1 MIKGHSLVFT
11 VYNKCTLQNLILL
24 FFHSRKALQKAL
36 GQVPPFPHGERPIP
50 MLFGALE

>member
-1 MIKGHSLVFT
+1 MQLAEFNFT
-11 VYNKCTLQNLILL
+11 